1 METLAH
7 ADDASRSN
15 HAPRDPAAPVSLQ
28 HEPRIT
34 PARIAT
40 TARIVFIVLA
50 LLAFAFLA
58 RAVIL
63 PVVLAWVISMT
74 LKAPVRWLRG
84 CRLPTPLAAA
94 IVVGIFVTG
103 IGFGVTYLVRPAMDW
118 AISAPENI
126 PKLKAKFHRVLRP
139 AARLTEAAS
148 SVGNLATDVAA
159 IPSQSVEVKDNHVAS
174 TVFNWTGSL
183 LAGAGETIAL
193 VFLLLASGELF
204 LQKLVRVIPRLR
216 DKKQAV
222 EVCREIQQ
230 SISTY
235 LLSVGIVNLGFGAS
249 VGLTLHLLGMPNAI
263 MWGGVA
269 MFANFIPYL
278 GPIVGIAAVG
288 LAGLLA
294 FDTLP
299 RALLP
304 AGAYLLLHLIEAN
317 AVTPFVLGRRFT
329 LNPVVIFV
337 ALIFCAW
344 LWGIIGAL
352 LAVPLLVTV
361 KLVCDRVPALAL
373 ISEFLASQETPDPAA
388 EPKPAPTAHH
398 LGTTADAATRVP

>member
-1 METLAH
+1 
-7 ADDASRSN
+7 
-15 HAPRDPAAPVSLQ
+15 
-28 HEPRIT
+28 
-34 PARIAT
+34 
-40 TARIVFIVLA
+40 
-50 LLAFAFLA
+50 
-58 RAVIL
+58 
-63 PVVLAWVISMT
+63 
-74 LKAPVRWLRG
+74 
-84 CRLPTPLAAA
+84 
-94 IVVGIFVTG
+94 
-103 IGFGVTYLVRPAMDW
+103 MDW
-118 AISAPENI
+118 AVSAPENL
-126 PKLKAKFHRVLRP
+126 PKLKAKFHHVLRP
-139 AARLTEAAS
+139 AARLTEVAS
-148 SVGNLATDVAA
+148 SVGNLATDTTS
-159 IPSQSVEVKDNHVAS
+159 IPPQSVEVKDNHVAS

-193 VFLLLASGELF
+193 VFLLLASGDLF

-235 LLSVGIVNLGFGAS
+235 LLSVGMVNLGFGAV
-249 VGLTLHLLGMPNAI
+249 VGLTLHLLGMPNAT

-278 GPIVGIAAVG
+278 GPIVGIAAVALG
-288 LAGLLA
+288 GLLA

-299 RALLP
+299 RGLLP
-304 AGAYLLLHLIEAN
+304 ASAYFLLHLIEAN

-361 KLVCDRVPALAL
+361 KLICDRVPALAL
-373 ISEFLASQETPDPAA
+373 ISEFLASQEPSDP
-388 EPKPAPTAHH
+388 
-398 LGTTADAATRVP
+398 TTEAKSSPPPRQLEIAADAATRVPWLP